1 MNTQRMIMRFSLP
14 LVGLTLFAAPVVA
27 QVFDTVI
34 NVPPSPDIVS
44 NFADPASIGGDG
56 LATQLNLFGDGSIG
70 TQFDVFSGGELNITG
85 GTLDSFANAHSGS
98 EVNISSGMLGI
109 GFDANSG
116 SVINASGGSVGSFF
130 DARFGSEVN
139 ISGGIVGD
147 GFTAGLGSTINISG
161 GSFDGTFFANAGIVD
176 DSVPVPV
183 VVGSQINLFGSNFV
197 LDNMPLVAGLT
208 AGEAFTI
215 FDRDVVLSGQLADG
229 SQFSFALN
237 SVRSFGEDFFDP
249 DATVTVTLV
258 DSSLLG
264 DVNLDNSVNF
274 LDISPFIALLSSGEF
289 QAEADIDGNGFVN
302 FLDISPFIGILAD

>member
-197 LDNMPLVAGLT
+197 LDNIMM
-208 AGEAFTI
+208 
-215 FDRDVVLSGQLADG
+215 
-229 SQFSFALN
+229 
-237 SVRSFGEDFFDP
+237 
-249 DATVTVTLV
+249 
-258 DSSLLG
+258 
-264 DVNLDNSVNF
+264 
-274 LDISPFIALLSSGEF
+274 
-289 QAEADIDGNGFVN
+289 
-302 FLDISPFIGILAD
+302 IGIVLILLAFKFLHKLFIKLMETLPEVWLFSKNQMLLLYCRKVYCSKCKYNC